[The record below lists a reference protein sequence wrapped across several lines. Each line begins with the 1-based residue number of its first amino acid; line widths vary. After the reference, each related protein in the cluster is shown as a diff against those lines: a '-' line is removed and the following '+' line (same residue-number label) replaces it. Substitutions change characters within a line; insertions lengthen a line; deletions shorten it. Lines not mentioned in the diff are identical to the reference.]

1 MVLAL
6 KTVWDR
12 SAAKNRAQLDIFL
25 LLVTSLKKPFNN
37 RPFDNLKRCCH
48 FSELLCTGG
57 VAQDF
62 GIVSQMRLY
71 LS

>member
-12 SAAKNRAQLDIFL
+12 SAAKNGPARHFFVVSNIFE
-25 LLVTSLKKPFNN
+25 KAFNN

-57 VAQDF
+57 
-62 GIVSQMRLY
+62 
-71 LS
+71 

>member
-25 LLVTSLKKPFNN
+25 LLVTSLKKP
-37 RPFDNLKRCCH
+37 LIIG
-48 FSELLCTGG
+48 LLIISKDAVIFLNCFAQGG
-57 VAQDF
+57 
-62 GIVSQMRLY
+62 SPRLW
-71 LS
+71 

>member
-12 SAAKNRAQLDIFL
+12 SAAKNRALLDIFL
-25 LLVTSLKKPFNN
+25 LLVTSLKKP
-37 RPFDNLKRCCH
+37 LIIG
-48 FSELLCTGG
+48 LLILSKDAVIFLNCFAEG

-62 GIVSQMRLY
+62 GRVSQMRFY